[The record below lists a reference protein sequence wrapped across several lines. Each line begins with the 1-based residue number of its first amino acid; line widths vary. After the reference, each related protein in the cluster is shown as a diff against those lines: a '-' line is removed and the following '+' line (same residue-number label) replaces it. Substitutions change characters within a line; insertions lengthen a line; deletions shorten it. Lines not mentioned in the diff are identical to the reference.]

1 MLGTKINKDDYELYT
16 KAFEWISAQTED
28 IGIVDK
34 GDYFEVAVNEYDVQ
48 TEQAE
53 SYYKLQ
59 RALKAPVTHDGVNYI
74 VDLNQAQTVAMISDD
89 DDDEDSTVPVFTSD
103 LGMKEVTQST
113 YQDLVNKAI
122 EQQKQA
128 YATYK
133 EEIKNVQKD
142 NN

>member
-59 RALKAPVTHDGVNYI
+59 RELKAPVTHDGVNYI
-74 VDLNQAQTVAMISDD
+74 VDLNQAQTMVMMCS
-89 DDDEDSTVPVFTSD
+89 DEDSTVPVFTSD
-103 LGMKEVTQST
+103 LEMKEVTKST

-133 EEIKNVQKD
+133 EEIKKWTKR
-142 NN
+142 

>member
-74 VDLNQAQTVAMISDD
+74 VDLNQAQTMAMMCS
-89 DDDEDSTVPVFTSD
+89 DEDSTVPVFTSD
-103 LGMKEVTQST
+103 LEMKEVTQST

-133 EEIKNVQKD
+133 EEIKKWTKR
-142 NN
+142 

>member
-74 VDLNQAQTVAMISDD
+74 VDLNQAQTMVMMCS
-89 DDDEDSTVPVFTSD
+89 DEDSTVPVFTSD
-103 LGMKEVTQST
+103 LEMKEVTQST

-133 EEIKNVQKD
+133 EEIKKWTKR
-142 NN
+142 

>member
-74 VDLNQAQTVAMISDD
+74 VDLNQAQTMVMMCS
-89 DDDEDSTVPVFTSD
+89 DEDSTVPVFTSD
-103 LGMKEVTQST
+103 LEMKEVTQST

>member
-34 GDYFEVAVNEYDVQ
+34 GDYFEVAVNEYDVK

-74 VDLNQAQTVAMISDD
+74 VDLNQAQTMVMMCS
-89 DDDEDSTVPVFTSD
+89 DEDSTVPVFTSD
-103 LGMKEVTQST
+103 LEMKEVTKST

-133 EEIKNVQKD
+133 EEIKKWTKR
-142 NN
+142 

>member
-74 VDLNQAQTVAMISDD
+74 VDLNQAQTMVMMCS
-89 DDDEDSTVPVFTSD
+89 DEDSTVPVFTSD

-133 EEIKNVQKD
+133 EEIKKWTKR
-142 NN
+142 

>member
-74 VDLNQAQTVAMISDD
+74 VDLNQAQTMVMMCS
-89 DDDEDSTVPVFTSD
+89 DEDSTVPVFTSD
-103 LGMKEVTQST
+103 LEMKEVTKST

-133 EEIKNVQKD
+133 EEIKKWTKR
-142 NN
+142 